1 MPIKYDPINKKYFF
15 KSTIYKSIVNP
26 DGSIMIATDTRAT
39 AEQKQQEIIA
49 VNYTNLVNTVND
61 ETNRY
66 NELLARFQSLSRE
79 KMLEFNRI
87 NSSFGNN
94 NNTRRKPVT
103 IPDVSQ

>member
-1 MPIKYDPINKKYFF
+1 MPIKYDPINKKYFL

-49 VNYTNLVNTVND
+49 VNYTNFVNAVND

-66 NELLARFQSLSRE
+66 NELLARFQSLSQE
-79 KMLEFNRI
+79 EMLEFNRI
-87 NSSFGNN
+87 NSSLGYN
-94 NNTRRKPVT
+94 NNTRRNPVT
-103 IPDVSQ
+103 IPGVIQ